1 MIARLHRRRICPG
14 LAVPLVLVALA
25 APVWAQGGKKGEGA
39 WLGLLLAPVAL
50 VAIASLQV
58 AALMVFP
65 AFSRRCGTAVRR
77 YWWQTTLVGLAGFLV
92 VLLLCAIVGAV
103 TKSQQLGG
111 IPFVLACFLAMLGGV
126 GVSLEA
132 GRWGLKR
139 LDAGGEAH
147 PVVEVLAGASLV
159 WWASVIVPVVG
170 WVFWAGASCAALGAL
185 IAALVRGKGL
195 DEVSRPAPRPR
206 AAPASHVAPPVVV
219 PPVTIAPPA
228 PPPGPA
234 PQPVTA
240 PPPPQTIPWPA
251 PPQHPPVEPKM
262 AEPGQTPPTSGDPAF

>member
-1 MIARLHRRRICPG
+1 VTIHAHRRRVSAGLTVALG
-14 LAVPLVLVALA
+14 LAVLA
-25 APVWAQGGKKGEGA
+25 APVWAQEGKKGEGA
-39 WLGLLLAPVAL
+39 WLVVLLAPVGLAAL
-50 VAIASLQV
+50 ASLQV
-58 AALMVFP
+58 AALLVFP
-65 AFSRRCGTAVRR
+65 GFSRRCATAVRR
-77 YWWQTTLVGLAGFLV
+77 YRWQTTLVGLAGFLV
-92 VLLLCAIVGAV
+92 VLLLCAVVAAV
-103 TKSQQLGG
+103 TKRQQLAG

-139 LDAGGEAH
+139 LDASTEAH
-147 PVVEVLAGASLV
+147 PVVEVLAGACLV

-185 IAALVRGKGL
+185 IVALVRGKDL
-195 DEVSRPAPRPR
+195 DEVSRPAPR
-206 AAPASHVAPPVVV
+206 AQAGPATHVAPPVVV
-219 PPVTIAPPA
+219 RPVTVTPPA

-234 PQPVTA
+234 PQPVVA